1 MVNYVVP
8 LATIP
13 YLVRTLGASGWG
25 LVAMAQ
31 GFGAYLG
38 LVVEYGFN
46 FSATRE
52 VARHSNSPQRIRELL
67 AGVTGAKLFLASIG
81 IALAAALQGVV
92 PNLQDH
98 AAILWAGVA
107 SGVAL
112 GMNPLWYFQ

>member
-1 MVNYVVP
+1 MCLSIRWARISTGLDRCVLHNIASLYGAHMVNYVVP

-13 YLVRTLGASGWG
+13 YLVRTLGASSWG

-52 VARHSNSPQRIRELL
+52 VARHWNSPQRIRELL
-67 AGVTGAKLFLASIG
+67 AGVTGAKLILPATG
-81 IALAAALQGVV
+81 IAVVAVV
-92 PNLQDH
+92 P
-98 AAILWAGVA
+98 GFV
-107 SGVAL
+107 
-112 GMNPLWYFQ
+112 